1 MSRFIQKIKRGSFT
15 TGVALLCAGLGNR
28 IRSNE
33 PRSLIKIGGKC
44 LLDWQLEALS
54 SIFSKPNILVGIG
67 VESQK
72 ILKKFMGRVRF
83 VENQLYKT
91 TGPFET
97 LRLLVNSST
106 DDSLLVIHGDLY
118 FNATIL
124 DNADFSK
131 SFIVLDT
138 SDSIAE
144 REGGVTTVNNKA
156 SILSY
161 GLKEK
166 WSQMAFFTG
175 KELSMLRSLCCKSN
189 DDSKHLLTFEI
200 INSIIN
206 KGGSFKV
213 HKPQKT
219 FIVEIDCMKDIK
231 NENFN
236 IK

>member
-1 MSRFIQKIKRGSFT
+1 MSRFIQKIKRGSLT
-15 TGVALLCAGLGNR
+15 TGVALLSAGLGNR

-44 LLDWQLEALS
+44 LLELQLEALS
-54 SIFSKPNILVGIG
+54 SMFSEPNILVGIG

-72 ILKKFMGRVRF
+72 IVKKFTGRVRL

-118 FNATIL
+118 FNSNIL
-124 DNADFSK
+124 DGADFSK
-131 SFIVLDT
+131 SFVVSDT
-138 SDSIAE
+138 TGSILE
-144 REGGVTTVNNKA
+144 REVGITSVNNKA

-161 GLKEK
+161 GLKDK
-166 WSQMAFFTG
+166 WAQIAFFTG
-175 KELSMLRSLCCKSN
+175 RELATLRSLCCKSN

-213 HKPQKT
+213 HKPDKT

>member
-1 MSRFIQKIKRGSFT
+1 MSRFIQKIKRGSLT
-15 TGVALLCAGLGNR
+15 TGVALLSAGLGNR

-44 LLDWQLEALS
+44 LLELQLEALS
-54 SIFSKPNILVGIG
+54 SMFSEPNILVGIG

-72 ILKKFMGRVRF
+72 IVKKFTGRVRF

-118 FNATIL
+118 FNSNIL
-124 DNADFSK
+124 DGADFSK
-131 SFIVLDT
+131 SFVVSDT
-138 SDSIAE
+138 TGSILE
-144 REGGVTTVNNKA
+144 REVGITSVNNKA

-161 GLKEK
+161 GLKDK
-166 WSQMAFFTG
+166 WAQIAFFTG
-175 KELSMLRSLCCKSN
+175 RELATLRSLCCKSN

-213 HKPQKT
+213 HKPDKT

>member
-1 MSRFIQKIKRGSFT
+1 MSRFIQKIKRGSLT
-15 TGVALLCAGLGNR
+15 TGVALLSAGLGNR

-44 LLDWQLEALS
+44 LLELQLEALS
-54 SIFSKPNILVGIG
+54 SMFSEPNILVGIG

-72 ILKKFMGRVRF
+72 IVKKFIGRVRL

-118 FNATIL
+118 FNSNIL
-124 DNADFSK
+124 DGADFSK
-131 SFIVLDT
+131 SFVVSDT
-138 SDSIAE
+138 TGSILE
-144 REGGVTTVNNKA
+144 REVGITSVNNKA

-161 GLKEK
+161 GLKDK
-166 WSQMAFFTG
+166 WAQIAFFTG
-175 KELSMLRSLCCKSN
+175 RELATLRSLCCKSN

-213 HKPQKT
+213 HKPDKT

>member
-1 MSRFIQKIKRGSFT
+1 MSRFIQKIKRGSLT
-15 TGVALLCAGLGNR
+15 TGVALLSAGLGNR

-44 LLDWQLEALS
+44 LLELQLEALS
-54 SIFSKPNILVGIG
+54 SMFSEPNILVGIG

-72 ILKKFMGRVRF
+72 IVKKFIGRVRL

-118 FNATIL
+118 FNSNIL
-124 DNADFSK
+124 DGADFSK
-131 SFIVLDT
+131 SFVVSDT
-138 SDSIAE
+138 TGSILE
-144 REGGVTTVNNKA
+144 REVGITSVNNKA

-161 GLKEK
+161 GLKDK
-166 WSQMAFFTG
+166 WAQIAFFTG
-175 KELSMLRSLCCKSN
+175 RELATLRSLCCKSN

>member
-1 MSRFIQKIKRGSFT
+1 MSRFIQKIKRGSLT
-15 TGVALLCAGLGNR
+15 TGVALLSAGLGNR

-44 LLDWQLEALS
+44 LLDLQIEALS
-54 SIFSKPNILVGIG
+54 SMFSEPNILLGIG

-72 ILKKFMGRVRF
+72 IIKRFTGRVRLI
-83 VENQLYKT
+83 ENQLYKT

-106 DDSLLVIHGDLY
+106 DDSLLIIHGDLY
-118 FNATIL
+118 FNSNIL
-124 DNADFSK
+124 DSADFSK
-131 SFIVLDT
+131 SFIVSDTTGSILDREVGIT
-138 SDSIAE
+138 S
-144 REGGVTTVNNKA
+144 VNNKA

-161 GLKEK
+161 GLKDK
-166 WSQMAFFTG
+166 WAQIAFLTG
-175 KELSMLRSLCCKSN
+175 KELAILRNLCCKSN

-213 HKPQKT
+213 HKPDKT

>member
-1 MSRFIQKIKRGSFT
+1 MSRFIQKIKRGSLT
-15 TGVALLCAGLGNR
+15 TGVALLSAGLGNR

-44 LLDWQLEALS
+44 LLELQLEALS
-54 SIFSKPNILVGIG
+54 SMFSEPNILVGIG

-72 ILKKFMGRVRF
+72 IVKKFTGRVRL

-118 FNATIL
+118 FNSNIL
-124 DNADFSK
+124 DGADFSK
-131 SFIVLDT
+131 SFVVSDT
-138 SDSIAE
+138 TGSILE
-144 REGGVTTVNNKA
+144 REVGITSVNNKA

-161 GLKEK
+161 GLKDK
-166 WSQMAFFTG
+166 WAQIAFFTG
-175 KELSMLRSLCCKSN
+175 RELATLRSLCCKSN

>member
-1 MSRFIQKIKRGSFT
+1 MSRFIQKIKRGSLT
-15 TGVALLCAGLGNR
+15 TGVALLSAGLGNR

-44 LLDWQLEALS
+44 LLELQLEALS
-54 SIFSKPNILVGIG
+54 SMFSEPNILVGIG

-72 ILKKFMGRVRF
+72 IVKKFIGRVRL

-118 FNATIL
+118 FNSNIL
-124 DNADFSK
+124 DGADFSK
-131 SFIVLDT
+131 SFVVSDT
-138 SDSIAE
+138 TGSILE
-144 REGGVTTVNNKA
+144 REVGITSVNNKA

-161 GLKEK
+161 GLKDK
-166 WSQMAFFTG
+166 WAQMAFFTG
-175 KELSMLRSLCCKSN
+175 RELATLRNLCCKSN

-213 HKPQKT
+213 HKPDKT

>member
-1 MSRFIQKIKRGSFT
+1 MSRFIQKIKRGSLT
-15 TGVALLCAGLGNR
+15 TGVALLSAGLGNR

-44 LLDWQLEALS
+44 LLELQLEALS
-54 SIFSKPNILVGIG
+54 SMFSEPNILVGIG

-72 ILKKFMGRVRF
+72 IVKKFIGRVRL

-118 FNATIL
+118 FNSNIL
-124 DNADFSK
+124 DGADFSK
-131 SFIVLDT
+131 SFVVSDT
-138 SDSIAE
+138 TGSILE
-144 REGGVTTVNNKA
+144 REVGITSVIN
-156 SILSY
+156 
-161 GLKEK
+161 
-166 WSQMAFFTG
+166 

-213 HKPQKT
+213 HKPDKT